1 MEALPPSGARKPVSI
16 FMVVDLP
23 APLGPRNPSTSPGL
37 TSKDKLST
45 ATCSPNRLVR
55 LFIFIMTSS
64 ISPVTDTSQ
73 KGGQRLQ
80 EYMDWPGAG
89 KDIQGMI
96 EQPSRLRPCACHAC
110 RKNILAAA
118 CYGHGFAGFKLPARS
133 GECNRVLK
141 CLA

>member
-1 MEALPPSGARKPVSI
+1 
-16 FMVVDLP
+16 
-23 APLGPRNPSTSPGL
+23 STSPGL

-55 LFIFIMTSS
+55 LLIFIMTSS
-64 ISPVTDTSQ
+64 ISPVTDTPQ

-96 EQPSRLRPCACHAC
+96 EHPSLLRPCACHAC
-110 RKNILAAA
+110 RKNILAAVG
-118 CYGHGFAGFKLPARS
+118 YGHGIAGFKLPARS